1 MDYLQEKPSLILKRQ
16 RARESRK
23 EKTVRETLLWTLK
36 LSFGF
41 LAALIFCL
49 GVYWATDRIKHSP
62 KFDVAIKEINGLQY
76 ISQSLVLTKITELE
90 DHSRNIIKIDLDRL
104 RRKLELLP
112 WVQEVAVRRVLP
124 HKLIIDIVERSP
136 IAFARVARGILL
148 IDEQGVLLEN
158 NLETLAHF
166 DFPLILGIESDYET
180 DVLQRNRQRIGLY
193 QELIRS
199 LDKGGAGLS
208 RDVSEVH
215 LHDLGNVSVILNR
228 DTVLVHLGRED
239 FQEKFRRYLATS
251 RELKRKYPHL
261 DSVDLRYKNQV
272 VIRTL
277 DRESVPLDRESVPL
291 DRESVRKVSR
301 RDLVGG

>member
-1 MDYLQEKPSLILKRQ
+1 MNLHLVDGTYELFRAYFGAPNTRSATGIEVGASRGLLRSLLNLLREPDCTHVGVAFDHVIRSYRNDLFDGYKDGEGVEPEILEQFPIAERV
-16 RARESRK
+16 A
-23 EKTVRETLLWTLK
+23 
-36 LSFGF
+36 
-41 LAALIFCL
+41 AALGVVVWPMVEFEADDAIASAVTRFVDDERIDQIFICSPDKDL
-49 GVYWATDRIKHSP
+49 AQCVRGERVVLHDRM
-62 KFDVAIKEINGLQY
+62 
-76 ISQSLVLTKITELE
+76 
-90 DHSRNIIKIDLDRL
+90 RDR
-104 RRKLELLP
+104 
-112 WVQEVAVRRVLP
+112 V
-124 HKLIIDIVERSP
+124 
-136 IAFARVARGILL
+136 

-158 NLETLAHF
+158 NLETLPHF

-180 DVLQRNRQRIGLY
+180 DVLQRNKQRVGLY

-215 LHDLGNVSVILNR
+215 LQDLGNVSVILNG
-228 DTVLVHLGRED
+228 DTVLVHLGREK

-261 DSVDLRYKNQV
+261 DSVDLRYQNQV

-277 DRESVPLDRESVPL
+277 DRK
-291 DRESVRKVSR
+291 SVRKVSR

>member
-16 RARESRK
+16 RAQESRK

-41 LAALIFCL
+41 LVVLIFSL
-49 GVYWATDRIKHSP
+49 GVYWVSDRIQHSP
-62 KFDVAIKEINGLQY
+62 KFDIAIKEINGLQY

-90 DHSRNIIKIDLDRL
+90 HQSRNIIRMDLNRL
-104 RRKLELLP
+104 RRKLEVLP
-112 WVQEVAVRRVLP
+112 WVKKVAIRRVLP
-124 HKLIIDIVERSP
+124 HKLIIDIDERRP
-136 IAFARVARGILL
+136 IAFARVARNILL

-158 NLETLAHF
+158 NLETLPHF
-166 DFPLILGIESDYET
+166 DFPLIFGIESDYET
-180 DVLQRNRQRIGLY
+180 DVLQRNKQRVGLY

-215 LHDLGNVSVILNR
+215 LQDLGNVSVILNR

-251 RELKRKYPHL
+251 RELKKKYPHL
-261 DSVDLRYKNQV
+261 DSVDLRYQNQV

-277 DRESVPLDRESVPL
+277 DRK
-291 DRESVRKVSR
+291 SVRKVSR